1 MSRDSETVSKNM
13 RSIHSKDTSI
23 ELQLRK
29 ALWHKGYRYR
39 KNYKALPGSPDIVL
53 TKYKIAIFCDSEFF
67 HGKDWE
73 ILKLRLEKGK
83 NPDYWIKK
91 IERNR
96 SRDFETDKKLL
107 FLGYTVIHFWG
118 QDIKKHTDECIQA
131 IEEDLYGLHIDEIDG
146 ELCLRLD
153 KAKGTTY
160 LSMFDMFHAWQEQA
174 EKLKSGEITQEEYD
188 QWRYNY
194 PKNAK

>member
-1 MSRDSETVSKNM
+1 MDGKAIVMKKENLRRLFCAEHIIIFFCFLLAVFVRFYRLSEV
-13 RSIHSKDTSI
+13 
-23 ELQLRK
+23 
-29 ALWHKGYRYR
+29 
-39 KNYKALPGSPDIVL
+39 P
-53 TKYKIAIFCDSEFF
+53 
-67 HGKDWE
+67 
-73 ILKLRLEKGK
+73 
-83 NPDYWIKK
+83 
-91 IERNR
+91 
-96 SRDFETDKKLL
+96 
-107 FLGYTVIHFWG
+107 
-118 QDIKKHTDECIQA
+118 
-131 IEEDLYGLHIDEIDG
+131 YGLHIDEIDG

>member
-73 ILKLRLEKGK
+73 ILKLRLEKDVYKRQSLSLEQYISFCKIFEFMILFFNSSSTSIPPIVNIGAPSLYFK
-83 NPDYWIKK
+83 NS
-91 IERNR
+91 N
-96 SRDFETDKKLL
+96 
-107 FLGYTVIHFWG
+107 
-118 QDIKKHTDECIQA
+118 CI
-131 IEEDLYGLHIDEIDG
+131 
-146 ELCLRLD
+146 
-153 KAKGTTY
+153 Y
-160 LSMFDMFHAWQEQA
+160 LSLIH
-174 EKLKSGEITQEEYD
+174 I
-188 QWRYNY
+188 
-194 PKNAK
+194 

>member
-73 ILKLRLEKGK
+73 ILKLRLEKV
-83 NPDYWIKK
+83 K
-91 IERNR
+91 IQI
-96 SRDFETDKKLL
+96 TGLKKLN
-107 FLGYTVIHFWG
+107 VIVPVILKLIKSSCFWV
-118 QDIKKHTDECIQA
+118 IQ
-131 IEEDLYGLHIDEIDG
+131 LYISRVKIS
-146 ELCLRLD
+146 
-153 KAKGTTY
+153 KTY
-160 LSMFDMFHAWQEQA
+160 RRMYS
-174 EKLKSGEITQEEYD
+174 SY
-188 QWRYNY
+188 
-194 PKNAK
+194 